1 MTDLEVGD
9 RLPGLLD
16 EVLDVVVL
24 VLLEEAEEHLH
35 HLLLVV
41 AQLLALRLH
50 LGLRKE
56 SVNCT
61 RHNDYILGRCFVSL
75 LLELATRSSL
85 PAKLPT
91 AKAEALYPLV
101 APEPRVGARA
111 E

>member
-24 VLLEEAEEHLH
+24 VLLEEAEERLH

-41 AQLLALRLH
+41 AQLLPLRLH

-56 SVNCT
+56 RPVEC
-61 RHNDYILGRCFVSL
+61 
-75 LLELATRSSL
+75 
-85 PAKLPT
+85 
-91 AKAEALYPLV
+91 
-101 APEPRVGARA
+101 
-111 E
+111 